1 MPRDRNGFRGTFT
14 RGMSQA
20 APPSGPPD
28 RSRLAAVGIGTAL
41 LAICILAI
49 DSGSDFM
56 VPQDY
61 GAPATPAR

>member
-1 MPRDRNGFRGTFT
+1 
-14 RGMSQA
+14 MSQA